1 MDEGRRGGGIE
12 RENGKE
18 KKKRK
23 KRNKGRMAEKERNYC
38 DGWSLYGLAYRLGS
52 RVNEWTSTHSTSQ
65 SIIVATKSTGRPS
78 THSFLCV
85 YVQHVYVCSPQCF
98 TVQNTFNKRE
108 RTSSCLSESHSQ
120 LDPYLSSL
128 LFTFLLEGR
137 KEKKSFPFESGAYFL
152 STPCAAT
159 PSQTFFSSSS
169 SLNFLL
175 FYLYKA
181 TKQDFQE

>member
-128 LFTFLLEGR
+128 LFTFLLEGKER
-137 KEKKSFPFESGAYFL
+137 KKKFPFWIGRI
-152 STPCAAT
+152 
-159 PSQTFFSSSS
+159 FFVD
-169 SLNFLL
+169 SLCRHSFTDFFFFFFFIEFPPLL
-175 FYLYKA
+175 FI
-181 TKQDFQE
+181 